1 MQYYKGESLTAE
13 QQEKLFNNSIT
24 ISNYKKVFDNKVLV
38 DTAGFVPL
46 EVRIKQ
52 MLLSGEMSKIN
63 SSMYDSDDW
72 RYMYDNINQNALE
85 VGDDIEDVASK
96 LSLVMKRR
104 EEILQSKG
112 LLNVV
117 SESEESSEASE
128 QKNEASDQ
136 TSESG
141 AKAQDG
147 KRLIFLRKLPP
158 ECERD
163 NTFALIHNF
172 HARLLKT
179 AFSGVEIVEK
189 CQVINIKRSELIFM
203 TYI

>member
-13 QQEKLFNNSIT
+13 QQKKLFNNSIT

-96 LSLVMKRR
+96 LSQVMKRR
-104 EEILQSKG
+104 NEILSSKG
-112 LLNVV
+112 LLSETTAPAQSAEDVGRETAESARS
-117 SESEESSEASE
+117 SESKETSKES
-128 QKNEASDQ
+128 
-136 TSESG
+136 
-141 AKAQDG
+141 
-147 KRLIFLRKLPP
+147 
-158 ECERD
+158 
-163 NTFALIHNF
+163 
-172 HARLLKT
+172 
-179 AFSGVEIVEK
+179 
-189 CQVINIKRSELIFM
+189 
-203 TYI
+203 